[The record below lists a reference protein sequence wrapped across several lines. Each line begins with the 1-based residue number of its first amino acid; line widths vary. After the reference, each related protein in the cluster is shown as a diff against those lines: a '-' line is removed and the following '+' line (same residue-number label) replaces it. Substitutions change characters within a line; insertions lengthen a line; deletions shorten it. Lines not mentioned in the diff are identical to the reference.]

1 MKLGLMSDTHDD
13 SVAVRSAV
21 AIFNREGVS
30 CVLHAGDIA
39 SPQVAS
45 AFEGLK
51 TPFIGVCGNNDWDWS
66 GLREAFAPY
75 GTVYNGYFEGQ
86 FEGMRLALMH
96 ELRFMHMLPATRVY
110 DIVVYGHSH
119 HFETRKG
126 SKLIVN
132 PGQCKGCQTGE
143 GTIAILDLP
152 ALSVEKIVLPGIGTN
167 TEVSGG
173 NHA

>member
-1 MKLGLMSDTHDD
+1 MSDTHDD
-13 SVAVRSAV
+13 NVAVRSAV

-30 CVLHAGDIA
+30 YVLHAGDMA

-51 TPFIGVCGNNDWDWS
+51 APFIGVCGNNDWDWS
-66 GLREAFAPY
+66 GLREAFAPF
-75 GTVYNGYFEGQ
+75 GNVYSGYFDIQ

-96 ELRFMHMLPATRVY
+96 ELRLLHMLPANRKF

-119 HFETRKG
+119 HFEARKG
-126 SKLIVN
+126 SKLMVN
-132 PGQCKGCQTGE
+132 PGQCKDCQTGE
-143 GTIAILDLP
+143 ATIAILDLST
-152 ALSVEKIVLPGIGTN
+152 LNVEKIALPGINTN

-173 NHA
+173 NRA